1 MTARNTIHATL
12 DKLRQ
17 QSRRTG
23 QVRLP
28 ARALE
33 LALRAGIHLLL
44 AAVLAGAVV
53 FGDRAP
59 FGLALVAASGPGLP
73 GAAALAGACFGS
85 LAALGFSAALRYA
98 SACLLTFAVGF
109 AFYDWRPIRGPWTM
123 PAAAGALCAFT
134 GLITQSQA
142 GWTAAEVIRFAL
154 EILLTVGGAQLFRAA
169 LAPAGREADRP
180 SPVRRAGL
188 LTLLCACLIA
198 LAPLSLYRGISLGR
212 LLAAAAALSCGWQGG
227 AAAGAIAGGA
237 AGQDTG

>member
-85 LAALGFSAALRYA
+85 LSALGFSAALRYA
-98 SACLLTFAVGF
+98 SASLLTFAVGF
-109 AFYDWRPIRGPWTM
+109 AF
-123 PAAAGALCAFT
+123 
-134 GLITQSQA
+134 
-142 GWTAAEVIRFAL
+142 
-154 EILLTVGGAQLFRAA
+154 
-169 LAPAGREADRP
+169 
-180 SPVRRAGL
+180 
-188 LTLLCACLIA
+188 
-198 LAPLSLYRGISLGR
+198 
-212 LLAAAAALSCGWQGG
+212 
-227 AAAGAIAGGA
+227 
-237 AGQDTG
+237 

>member
-85 LAALGFSAALRYA
+85 LSALGFSAALRYA
-98 SACLLTFAVGF
+98 SASLLAFAVGF
-109 AFYDWRPIRGPWTM
+109 AFYDWRPIRGPWAM
-123 PAAAGALCAFT
+123 PAVAGALCALT

-154 EILLTVGGAQLFRAA
+154 ETLLAAGG
-169 LAPAGREADRP
+169 PGSSGP
-180 SPVRRAGL
+180 PWPRRAGRQ
-188 LTLLCACLIA
+188 T
-198 LAPLSLYRGISLGR
+198 APPPPGGRG
-212 LLAAAAALSCGWQGG
+212 C
-227 AAAGAIAGGA
+227 
-237 AGQDTG
+237 